1 MSDMDHP
8 YDDVFRSRVATA
20 CAAFARLP
28 APEAADGLRRAAVAL
43 TLVESDDTAGATAV
57 LLTKRTASLRAHAA
71 QWALPGG
78 RCDAGETPV
87 ETALR
92 ELDEELGLVLGAEC
106 VLGLLDDYPTRSGYL
121 ITPVVL
127 WAGRHPPLAPNP
139 EEVASVHR
147 VALAELARAEAIEFF
162 NIPESARL
170 GVRLNVIGHRIY
182 APTAAVV
189 YQFRELIAGRDT
201 RVADFEQ
208 PVFAWR

>member
-1 MSDMDHP
+1 MDYP
-8 YDDVFRSRVATA
+8 FDDSFRAQVARR
-20 CAAFARLP
+20 CASFARLP
-28 APEAADGLRRAAVAL
+28 EAPAANALRRAAVAL
-43 TLVESDDTAGATAV
+43 TLVEAEDAAGATAV
-57 LLTKRTASLRAHAA
+57 LLTRRAESLRAHGG

-78 RCDAGETPV
+78 RCDAGESPV

-92 ELDEELGLVLGAEC
+92 ELDEEVGLTLDAAQ
-106 VLGLLDDYPTRSGYL
+106 VLGLLDDFATRSGYL

-127 WAGRHPPLAPNP
+127 WAGAHAPLRPNP
-139 EEVASVHR
+139 HEVASVHR
-147 VALAELARAEAIEFF
+147 IALADIARADAIEFF
-162 NIPESARL
+162 NIPESERL

-189 YQFRELIAGRDT
+189 YQFREILAGRAT